1 VDVSV
6 KNASAPRA
14 RVLPDRRRRW
24 LLALGAAIALL
35 GLIWLAWWL
44 RYSRFYES
52 TDDAYVAGDRVNVMS
67 QVSGTV
73 VSIGADETDL
83 VEGGQE
89 LVRLDA
95 TDARIALQDA
105 EQQLA
110 RTVRQT
116 HTVFATRDQLRAV
129 VAERRADLGRAQ
141 SDFDRRRNLA
151 ASGAVSGEELGH
163 AQDALKAARD
173 ALLAAQKNLAAGS
186 ALVGHTGV
194 ADNPDVRAAATQVER
209 AWLALVRT
217 NVRAPVTGYLARR
230 SVQLGERIS
239 PGAPLMAIVPIGRLW
254 LEANF
259 REVQL
264 RHMRI
269 GQPATVVAD
278 LYGGRVTYHGHVAGL
293 GLGTGSAFALL
304 PAQNATGNWI
314 KVVQRV
320 PVRIEL
326 EPREL
331 SAHPL
336 RIGLS
341 TVVTVEVRETS
352 GPQLAQTARQQPVLS
367 TRVFDI
373 DRSEIRTRIEQIIE
387 ENSEH
392 TAQGVTPSAQ
402 QQSADQSGF
411 R

>member
-1 VDVSV
+1 MDVSV
-6 KNASAPRA
+6 KPAPGTLTRLV
-14 RVLPDRRRRW
+14 RDRRRRW
-24 LLALGAAIALL
+24 LLGLGGVLIIIALV
-35 GLIWLAWWL
+35 WLAWWL
-44 RYSRFYES
+44 LYARYYQS
-52 TDDAYVAGDRVNVMS
+52 TDDAYVAGDLVNVMA

-73 VSIGADETDL
+73 IAIGADETDR
-83 VEGGQE
+83 VEAGEE

-116 HTVFATRDQLRAV
+116 RTVFANRDQLRAV
-129 VAERRADLGRAQ
+129 VDQRRADLARAQ
-141 SDFDRRRNLA
+141 SDFDRRRHLA

-173 ALLAAQKNLAAGS
+173 ALVAAEKNLAAS
-186 ALVGHTGV
+186 RALIGRTGV

-217 NVRAPVTGYLARR
+217 SVRAPVTGYVARR
-230 SVQLGERIS
+230 TVQLGERIAA
-239 PGAPLMAIVPIGRLW
+239 GAPLLSIVPLRRLW

-264 RHMRI
+264 RNMRI
-269 GQPATVVAD
+269 GQPAEVVAD
-278 LYGGRVTYHGHVAGL
+278 LYGGHVTYHGRVVGL
-293 GLGTGSAFALL
+293 GMGTGAAFALL

-320 PVRIEL
+320 PVRIAL
-326 EPREL
+326 DPAEL

-341 TVVTVEVRETS
+341 TVVKVDTRDTS
-352 GPQLAQTARQQPVLS
+352 GPELATAPREQPVLS
-367 TRVFDI
+367 TTAYDI
-373 DRSEIRTRIEQIIE
+373 D
-387 ENSEH
+387 
-392 TAQGVTPSAQ
+392 PSAIRARIREIIDENASEGSVEQ
-402 QQSADQSGF
+402 PRG
-411 R
+411 